1 MVEHSGDL
9 RSGYYSATIRPEDDG
24 RWYSFNDK
32 SVTELHSQPFQSDKV
47 EKSSSAYLLFY
58 RKEKVSAAGT
68 QVFRPTCETQDQ
80 SPAERRERE
89 RRTRGQQKRAKTLQ
103 PLLSSTEMKEEGLK
117 TKPELSLEKQGDHLT
132 SLM

>member
-1 MVEHSGDL
+1 MANMFVMLTDVQCSHFL
-9 RSGYYSATIRPEDDG
+9 PKLIHTFLP
-24 RWYSFNDK
+24 
-32 SVTELHSQPFQSDKV
+32 VP
-47 EKSSSAYLLFY
+47 
-58 RKEKVSAAGT
+58 AAGT

-103 PLLSSTEMKEEGLK
+103 PLLSSTETKEEGLK
-117 TKPELSLEKQGDHLT
+117 TKPELSLENQGYHLT